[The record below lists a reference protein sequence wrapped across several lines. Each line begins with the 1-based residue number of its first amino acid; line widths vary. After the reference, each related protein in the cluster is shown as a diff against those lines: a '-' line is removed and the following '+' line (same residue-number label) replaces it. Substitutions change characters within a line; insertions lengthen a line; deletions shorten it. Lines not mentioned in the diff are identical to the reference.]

1 MTPGEGGLF
10 KFIRFLLSAYFLP
23 TFLGGV
29 PAKFHNIAADNSKMD
44 EFATLVRGGES
55 PKKERTGLIVAL
67 VSF

>member
-1 MTPGEGGLF
+1 MSPGEGGMF

-44 EFATLVRGGES
+44 EFATLVRGEF
-55 PKKERTGLIVAL
+55 PKKKKEKKKAR
-67 VSF
+67 